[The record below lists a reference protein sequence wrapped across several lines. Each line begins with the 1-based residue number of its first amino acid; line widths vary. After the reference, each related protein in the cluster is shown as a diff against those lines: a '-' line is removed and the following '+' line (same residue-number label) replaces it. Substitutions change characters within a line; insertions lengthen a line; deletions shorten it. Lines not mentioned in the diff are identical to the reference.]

1 MTEAPKKKGGIKADG
16 KTYVWVKDAGLAKDA
31 LYIRGLVKAIDEE
44 KHKVTVEAS
53 NGTKCDVLDLPI
65 KECHE
70 VCPGDDVND
79 HCQLMYLS
87 EPTLLENTR
96 RRFEKDQIHT
106 YVGEILV
113 VVNPFKRTV
122 ECQGHPVL
130 SDAVKA
136 MCVNKKLLTA
146 ECGPHIYSMA
156 EKAYVQLQ
164 TSEKKVKHLQS
175 QCVVVSG
182 ESGAGK
188 TEGNRALMNYLIY
201 RGSAGGAPS
210 DLTEKIMT
218 ANPILE
224 SFGNAKTM
232 RNNNSS
238 RFGRYTLMRF
248 DKDWGV
254 SGAQVRVFLL
264 ERSRVTST
272 SNEDERSYH
281 AFYQL
286 IKAGTQ
292 YIAPNDCKAHRYTAF
307 PGTAIDSPG
316 INDTEWFADCNK
328 GFASIAVSPSEVDVM
343 WGYVA
348 AMLLMGNIDFGT
360 GDHAAIS
367 DTETLHA
374 LEEKLGITNG
384 TQMLTMRSLT
394 TMGKTDLLEQEP
406 SRAAT
411 ARDALVKIMY
421 ARLFSWIVVR
431 VNQTIDASGDTSQR
445 YIGLLDVYGFE
456 FFELNSFEQLC
467 INFANE
473 KLQQF
478 FLVSVFE
485 SEAKQYEEE
494 GIPWTPIPYADNKDI
509 IKLCENRRRA
519 STSCS
524 TRSAAR
530 PNTAA
535 RRSARQLHQ
544 THAKKHGSIAPF
556 AKLKLGKK
564 EKRTN
569 DEHFIVNHFAGE
581 VVYFARRV
589 PREEQRLARTRR
601 WRRAPPQVEPSRSCV
616 DHRNAR
622 GGGGARPAT
631 RAGKKG
637 VQSLGRQVRQVA
649 RQLMEELQAV
659 DRALRALHQVQP
671 RAGADK
677 INGESVIDQLRMSG
691 HARRRQADPG
701 GLPHAH
707 PVRLDPRPLRQDARR
722 HPGDRH
728 QLALA
733 GRVLRGRVRGVRR
746 GQV

>member
-1 MTEAPKKKGGIKADG
+1 MTG
-16 KTYVWVKDAGLAKDA
+16 KTYVWVKDVALAKDA
-31 LYIRGLVKAIDEE
+31 LYIKGLVKAIDEQ
-44 KHKVTVEAS
+44 KGKVTVEAS
-53 NGTKCDVLDLPI
+53 NGTKCDILDLPI

-113 VVNPFKRTV
+113 VVNPFKGTV
-122 ECQGHPVL
+122 QCQGHPVL

-136 MCVNKKLLTA
+136 MCVDKTLLTA

-164 TSEKKVKHLQS
+164 TSEKKVGHLQS

-224 SFGNAKTM
+224 SFGNAKTR

-248 DKDWGV
+248 DKNWGV

-272 SNEDERSYH
+272 FNEDERSYH

-316 INDTEWFADCNK
+316 IIDTEWFADCNK

-367 DTETLHA
+367 DTDTLHA

-421 ARLFSWIVVR
+421 ARLFNWIVAR

-445 YIGLLDVYGFE
+445 YIGLLDMYGFE
-456 FFELNSFEQLC
+456 FFAVNSFEQLC
-467 INFANE
+467 INFADE
-473 KLQQF
+473 TLQQF
-478 FLVSVFE
+478 FLVSVFDNE
-485 SEAKQYEEE
+485 VKTYKEERVQFE
-494 GIPWTPIPYADNKDI
+494 PVPFKDNSDI
-509 IKLCENRRRA
+509 IKLCEEKKKGIYDILDDQCK
-519 STSCS
+519 STSNTGLTFC
-524 TRSAAR
+524 AA
-530 PNTAA
+530 
-535 RRSARQLHQ
+535 LH
-544 THAKKHGSIAPF
+544 KEHGNMKGTGDDPAPF
-556 AKLKLGKK
+556 AKLKLGKRKGGGK
-564 EKRTN
+564 ETRSNN
-569 DEHFIVNHFAGE
+569 DHFIVNHFAGE
-581 VVYFARRV
+581 VVYFAGEFIEKNNDKLDPEAEKVLLSSSLPLVVTIATPEGGV
-589 PREEQRLARTRR
+589 PDPKA
-601 WRRAPPQVEPSRSCV
+601 
-616 DHRNAR
+616 
-622 GGGGARPAT
+622 
-631 RAGKKG
+631 KKG
-637 VQSLGRQVRQVA
+637 VQTLGKKFVQSLA
-649 RQLMEELQAV
+649 KLMEDLKQSN
-659 DRALRALHQVQP
+659 ALFVRCIKP
-671 RAGADK
+671 NPEKEPNK
-677 INGESVIDQLRMSG
+677 INGKSVIDQLRQSG
-691 HARRRQADPG
+691 TLDA
-701 GLPHAH
+701 
-707 PVRLDPRPLRQDARR
+707 VRLIQKGYPARIPYDLI
-722 HPGDRH
+722 HKNYSK
-728 QLALA
+728 
-733 GRVLRGRVRGVRR
+733 VRDDGPDLDISSPPAWSPITDS
-746 GQV
+746 

>member
-16 KTYVWVKDAGLAKDA
+16 KTYVWVKNAALAGDA
-31 LYIRGLVKAIDEE
+31 LYIKGLVKAIDEE
-44 KHKVTVEAS
+44 KHRVSVEAS

-113 VVNPFKRTV
+113 VVNPFKGTV
-122 ECQGHPVL
+122 QCKGHHVL

-136 MCVNKKLLTA
+136 MCVDKKLLTA

-164 TSEKKVKHLQS
+164 TSEKKVGHLQS

-224 SFGNAKTM
+224 SFGNAKTR

-248 DKDWGV
+248 DKNWGV

-272 SNEDERSYH
+272 FNEDERSYH

-316 INDTEWFADCNK
+316 IIDTEWFADCNK

-367 DTETLHA
+367 DTDTLHA

-421 ARLFSWIVVR
+421 ARLFNWIVAR

-456 FFELNSFEQLC
+456 FFEVNSFEQLC

-485 SEAKQYEEE
+485 NEVNTYIQE
-494 GIPWTPIPYADNKDI
+494 GVEFTPIPFKDNSDI
-509 IKLCENRRRA
+509 IKLCEEKKKGIYDILDAQCKSA
-519 STSCS
+519 SNTGLTFC
-524 TRSAAR
+524 AA
-530 PNTAA
+530 
-535 RRSARQLHQ
+535 LH
-544 THAKKHGSIAPF
+544 KEHGNMKGTGDDPAPF
-556 AKLKLGKK
+556 AKLKLGKRKGGGK
-564 EKRTN
+564 ETRSNN
-569 DEHFIVNHFAGE
+569 DHFIVNHFAGE
-581 VVYFARRV
+581 VVYFAGEFIEKNNDKLDPEAEKVLLSSSLPLVVTIATPEGGV
-589 PREEQRLARTRR
+589 PDPKA
-601 WRRAPPQVEPSRSCV
+601 
-616 DHRNAR
+616 
-622 GGGGARPAT
+622 
-631 RAGKKG
+631 KKG
-637 VQSLGRQVRQVA
+637 VQTLGKKFVQSLA
-649 RQLMEELQAV
+649 KLMEDLKQSN
-659 DRALRALHQVQP
+659 ALFVRCIKP
-671 RAGADK
+671 NPEKEPNK
-677 INGESVIDQLRMSG
+677 INGKSVIDQLRQSG
-691 HARRRQADPG
+691 TLDA
-701 GLPHAH
+701 
-707 PVRLDPRPLRQDARR
+707 VRLIQKGYPARIPYDLI
-722 HPGDRH
+722 HKNYSK
-728 QLALA
+728 
-733 GRVLRGRVRGVRR
+733 VRDDGPDLDISSPPAWSPITDS
-746 GQV
+746 